1 MFFTNEHTTTVKNT
15 THKIVL
21 PFYFYAAL
29 SFLSASLLLLFSAT
43 AFTGHY
49 FNPQILAITH
59 IMALGWG
66 TMMILGASHQL
77 VPVLTESSL
86 YSNFLGYL
94 SFVLAA
100 TGILLLVFAF
110 YNFTMAWHAKA
121 GGWLIATAVICY
133 LVNLAGTITK
143 SKTTNV
149 HAVFVFTGALW
160 LLITIFLGLA
170 LIYNFSFNI
179 FSKGSLAYLPLHA
192 HMGIAGWFLL
202 VVIGVGSRLIP
213 MFLISKYSNPKLLWM
228 IYALINTALLF
239 FIFLFQYEV
248 IKSFYFFPLTMFIA
262 ALSVFGYYCYQCYL
276 QRIRRKL
283 DEQMKMTLLSVI
295 TMLLPMIIL
304 IPVIGLLCNDLA
316 DTKLILIYGFI
327 IFFGWISSII
337 FAMTFKT
344 LPFIVWNK
352 VYHLQS
358 ANSKTPNPKDLFN
371 NKIFVA
377 MSAAYLA
384 GILIFIA
391 GVLSANTIILRSGA
405 TCLLLAAILYN
416 WNVIAV
422 LTHKKNGV

>member
-1 MFFTNEHTTTVKNT
+1 MFFTNGHTTTVKNT

-21 PFYFYAAL
+21 PFYLYAAL
-29 SFLSASLLLLFSAT
+29 SFLSASLLLLLSAN

-66 TMMILGASHQL
+66 TMMILGSSHQL
-77 VPVLTESSL
+77 VPVLSESSL
-86 YSNFLGYL
+86 YSNFLGYM
-94 SFVLAA
+94 SFALAA
-100 TGILLLVFAF
+100 TGIPLLVFAF
-110 YNFTMAWHAKA
+110 YNFTMTWQAKT
-121 GGWLIATAVICY
+121 GGWLIVTAVICY

-143 SKTTNV
+143 NKTTNV

-160 LLITIFLGLA
+160 LLITILLGLA
-170 LIYNFSFNI
+170 LIYNFTFNI

-213 MFLISKYSNPKLLWM
+213 MFLISKYNNPKLLWM

-239 FIFLFQYEV
+239 FIFLFQYDV
-248 IKSFYFFPLTMFIA
+248 IKSFYLFPLTMFIV
-262 ALSVFGYYCYQCYL
+262 ALCTFGYYCYQCFV

-283 DEQMKMTLLSVI
+283 DEQMKMSLLTVI

-304 IPVIGLLCNDLA
+304 IPVIVLLCNDLA
-316 DTKLILIYGFI
+316 DKKLVMIYGFI

-371 NKIFVA
+371 NKIFKA
-377 MSAAYLA
+377 MSVAYLA

-391 GVLSANTIILRSGA
+391 GVIFANTFILRTGA
-405 TCLLLAAILYN
+405 ASLLIAAILYN

-422 LTHKKNGV
+422 LTHKRNVI

>member
-1 MFFTNEHTTTVKNT
+1 MFFTNGHITSVKNT

-21 PFYFYAAL
+21 PFYLYAAL
-29 SFLSASLLLLFSAT
+29 SFLSASLLLLFSAN

-110 YNFTMAWHAKA
+110 YNFTMAWQAKA
-121 GGWLIATAVICY
+121 GGWLIASAIIFY
-133 LVNLAGTITK
+133 LINLGGTITK

>member
-1 MFFTNEHTTTVKNT
+1 MFFTNGHITSVKNT

-21 PFYFYAAL
+21 PFYLYAAL
-29 SFLSASLLLLFSAT
+29 SFLSASLLLLFSAN

-110 YNFTMAWHAKA
+110 YNFTMAWQAKA
-121 GGWLIATAVICY
+121 GGWLIASAIIFY
-133 LVNLAGTITK
+133 LINLGGTITK

-160 LLITIFLGLA
+160 LLLTILLGLA
-170 LIYNFSFNI
+170 LIYNFSLNI
-179 FSKGSLAYLPLHA
+179 FSKSSLAYLPLHA

-202 VVIGVGSRLIP
+202 VVIGVGSRLMP
-213 MFLISKYSNPKLLWM
+213 MFLISKYNNPKLLWM

-239 FIFLFQYEV
+239 FILLFQYDV

-262 ALSVFGYYCYQCYL
+262 ALSAFGYYCYQCFL

-283 DEQMKMTLLSVI
+283 DEQMKMSLLSVI
-295 TMLLPMIIL
+295 TMLMPMIIL
-304 IPVIGLLCNDLA
+304 IPVIGLLCSDLA
-316 DTKLILIYGFI
+316 DKKLILIYGFI

-384 GILIFIA
+384 GILIFVA
-391 GVLSANTIILRSGA
+391 GVISANTVILRSGA
-405 TCLLLAAILYN
+405 ACLLIAAILYN

>member
-1 MFFTNEHTTTVKNT
+1 MFFTNGHITSVKNT

-21 PFYFYAAL
+21 PFYLYAAL
-29 SFLSASLLLLFSAT
+29 SFLSASLLLLFSAN